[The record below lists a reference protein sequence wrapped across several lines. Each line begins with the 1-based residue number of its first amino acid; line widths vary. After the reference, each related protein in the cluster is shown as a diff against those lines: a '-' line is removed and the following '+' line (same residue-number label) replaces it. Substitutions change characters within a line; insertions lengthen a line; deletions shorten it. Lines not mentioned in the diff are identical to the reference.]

1 MINKNEDVKRLV
13 NQAVALDKEQ
23 RECKR
28 KLDMVK
34 AKLQSMGLEVIEER
48 NVKYIK
54 FYAEDG
60 SVGVGDS
67 SKMDVLRPDKLKTI
81 LSDDLWRAKVKES
94 TETKYNYDP
103 RLEQMLKAV
112 FTGDFTFEY
121 SLEEFLDEM
130 SVKPDNKKKKLLLKK
145 LKGDYAKDRQT
156 LLAVF
161 GYEDDDTAPDFDVE
175 LYYICKIKNG
185 ELIRAFLPEECL
197 SQTIEDIKKCLI
209 VESKTSI
216 TIDYDNE

>member
-130 SVKPDNKKKKLLLKK
+130 SVKPDNKQKKLLLKK
-145 LKGDYAKDRQT
+145 LKGDYAKDRHCSRCLVMKMMT
-156 LLAVF
+156 LLRILMWSFTIFARLKM
-161 GYEDDDTAPDFDVE
+161 ES
-175 LYYICKIKNG
+175 
-185 ELIRAFLPEECL
+185 L
-197 SQTIEDIKKCLI
+197 SGHFFRRSVCHRR
-209 VESKTSI
+209 SRTSRSV
-216 TIDYDNE
+216 

>member
-13 NQAVALDKEQ
+13 NKAVALDKEQ
-23 RECKR
+23 REYKR
-28 KLDMVK
+28 KLEMVK
-34 AKLQSMGLEVIEER
+34 AKLQSMGLEVIEDR

-130 SVKPDNKKKKLLLKK
+130 SIKPDSKQKKLLLKK

-161 GYEDDDTAPDFDVE
+161 GYEDDDTAPDFEVE
-175 LYYICKIKNG
+175 LYYIYKIKNG

>member
-13 NQAVALDKEQ
+13 NQAVALDKEP

-34 AKLQSMGLEVIEER
+34 AKLQSMGLEVIEDR

-130 SVKPDNKKKKLLLKK
+130 SVKPDNKQKKLLLKK

>member
-1 MINKNEDVKRLV
+1 MYENENVEQLV
-13 NQAVALDKEQ
+13 SQAIALDKEQ
-23 RECKR
+23 KYCKR
-28 KLDMVK
+28 KLDTVK

-130 SVKPDNKKKKLLLKK
+130 SVKPDNKQKKLLLKK